1 MGVLFAANSMGE
13 TNMTVNQTLI
23 DIKDLV
29 VSFKARGQI
38 ESLMSKKNRTVTA
51 VDNVSLKL
59 KRNEIFGLVGESGS
73 GKTTLAKAI
82 LRLVDPK
89 SGDIKFEGMEITGMS
104 QANLRPYRKK
114 MQMVFQDPLSSMNP
128 RYLIE
133 DALRIPLRLH
143 RIVDKTDEDRK
154 IDEILSKVG
163 LTRNFKK
170 CFPHELSGGQLQR
183 SAIARALTMAPEFL
197 IADEAVSKLD
207 VSVRAQIL
215 NLLKDLQAE
224 TEMTILFITHDLYV
238 ARFLCDRLG
247 VMYFGKLVEM
257 ATTKEL
263 FEQPL
268 HPYSRT
274 LIGTVREDINA
285 NDDFSAMAS
294 DAFNPTKDDRKK
306 CRFYKR
312 CQERFNL
319 CIDSH
324 PATRKITETHS
335 VACHQVLK
343 DKL

>member
-1 MGVLFAANSMGE
+1 MLMGILSAANFMGK
-13 TNMTVNQTLI
+13 TNMAVNQTLI

-29 VSFKARGQI
+29 VRFKAHGKI
-38 ESLMSKKNRTVTA
+38 ESLLSKKNSMVTA

-89 SGDIKFEGMEITGMS
+89 SGGIRFEGIEITRMS
-104 QANLRPYRKK
+104 QASLRPYRKK

-143 RIVDKTDEDRK
+143 RIVDKTEEDRK
-154 IDEILSKVG
+154 INEILSKVG

-183 SAIARALTMAPEFL
+183 AAIARALTMEPEFL

-215 NLLKDLQAE
+215 NLLKDLQEE
-224 TEMTILFITHDLYV
+224 TKMTVLFITHDLYV
-238 ARFLCDRLG
+238 ARFLCDRTG

-268 HPYSRT
+268 HPYSRI
-274 LIGTVREDINA
+274 LIGTVREDIRTRN
-285 NDDFSAMAS
+285 DFSAMAS
-294 DAFNPTKDDRKK
+294 DVFNPDKDDLIR
-306 CRFYKR
+306 CRFYRR
-312 CQERFNL
+312 CQERLKL
-319 CIDSH
+319 CGDYH
-324 PATRKITETHS
+324 PATQKITDTHS
-335 VACHQVLK
+335 VACYHYLK
-343 DKL
+343 